1 MSKLTYVELKNKQP
15 ELEDCFF
22 AFSKS
27 QYAEGVKEHNLEGK
41 KLYATDCGL
50 YGTKEGIKKFMSF
63 YDANYDQIRA
73 TCDPQEVYDDEFI
86 NHECSYVGDDYKA
99 IKITAGYFDEEKV
112 RKVKRRCARVA
123 IEDLDFSRD

>member
-1 MSKLTYVELKNKQP
+1 MSKLTYVELKNQHP
-15 ELEDCFF
+15 VLEDCFF

-27 QYAEGVKEHNLEGK
+27 QYAEGIKKFNLEGK
-41 KLYATDCGL
+41 KIYSGVGGL
-50 YGTKEGIKKFMSF
+50 YGTKEGIQKLMDF

-86 NHECSYVGDDYKA
+86 NHECSYTRSDYEA
-99 IKITAGYFDEEKV
+99 IKITAGYFDEERV
-112 RKVKRRCARVA
+112 RKVKRRRARVR